1 MSELAVRFR
10 DVGKMYKV
18 FPTRRENLLDA
29 LGVRRFRLRPDSY
42 GAFWALRGVSFELQ
56 RGERLG
62 VIGRNG
68 AGKSTLLRLVTGNLP
83 PTEGTVEVQGEV
95 QALLEIGGG
104 LHPEFTGREN
114 IHASLSVQGLS
125 RREIEDATADIA
137 DFTELGRFL
146 DQPFK
151 AYSQGMQARLA
162 IAIATA
168 VRPEILIIDEVLG
181 AGDAYFFAKSTAR
194 MQELLHSGASVLL
207 VSHALEQIVRFCAET
222 IWLDRGRIVMRG
234 PTQEV
239 VKAYEKFTRELDER
253 RLDAKNRKLRSVEL
267 DGFQREGYTDYLSL
281 SVHGPAEVRSLVLR
295 RDRVVE
301 DQVAVGDA
309 QDADTSQSAH
319 LDLSSG
325 GWDPQARTVDA
336 GYSRTVA
343 SNTAGRA
350 IFHLWFFYPDSQYSA
365 EITYR
370 APGGPAAASLGHG
383 GSSTGEMVDLP
394 AASDWDTVEIPLA
407 TMPEAQR
414 LEAISKSR
422 WGGSG
427 ALLIEDIRLTNLEGR
442 EQTIF
447 SLGDQLTLHVDIVAQ
462 DAGRFPLI
470 LAALTFRA
478 DGVVATRHV
487 AEETVIDLEPG
498 DRIRA
503 RLEIKPLLLGNGTY
517 LLSLGLYERLDVD
530 DIEPSSFYDYYDRSF
545 EFIVTGSPRLHNEIV
560 RHPGRWL
567 IEPHVKTKGT
577 PARAA
582 FGAAD
587 EDG

>member
-1 MSELAVRFR
+1 
-10 DVGKMYKV
+10 
-18 FPTRRENLLDA
+18 
-29 LGVRRFRLRPDSY
+29 
-42 GAFWALRGVSFELQ
+42 
-56 RGERLG
+56 
-62 VIGRNG
+62 
-68 AGKSTLLRLVTGNLP
+68 
-83 PTEGTVEVQGEV
+83 VEGEV

-125 RREIEDATADIA
+125 RRQIDDATADIA

-207 VSHALEQIVRFCAET
+207 VSHALEQIVRFCTET

-253 RLDAKNRKLRSVEL
+253 RLDAKNRKLRNAEL

-281 SVHGPAEVRSLVLR
+281 SVHGPAEIRSLVLR
-295 RDRVVE
+295 RDGVVE
-301 DQVAVGDA
+301 DEVAVGDA
-309 QDADTSQSAH
+309 QDADASQSGH

-325 GWDPQARTVDA
+325 GWDPPVRIGEA

-343 SNTAGRA
+343 QDTAGWA
-350 IFHLWFFYPDSQYSA
+350 IFHLWFLYPDSQYSV

-370 APGGPAAASLGHG
+370 APTGPAAASLARG
-383 GSSTGEMVDLP
+383 GSGTGEMVDLP
-394 AASDWDTVEIPLA
+394 ATGDWSTLEVPLVTKA
-407 TMPEAQR
+407 DAQR
-414 LEAISKSR
+414 HLEVVSKSR

-427 ALLIEDIRLTNLEGR
+427 ALLIEDIRLTNGEGR
-442 EQTIF
+442 EQNIF
-447 SLGDQLTLHVDIVAQ
+447 VLGEQLTLLVDIIARDGGQ
-462 DAGRFPLI
+462 FPLT

-478 DGVVATRHV
+478 DGVIATRHV
-487 AEETVIDLEPG
+487 ADEALLDVEAG
-498 DRIRA
+498 DRFQA
-503 RLEIKPLLLGNGTY
+503 RLEIDPLMLGNGTY
-517 LLSLGLYERLDVD
+517 LVSLGLYERLDTD

-545 EFIVTGSPRLHNEIV
+545 EFTVTGSPRLHNEIV

-567 IEPHVKTKGT
+567 IERRAKTKGT
-577 PARAA
+577 PARVGSVAT
-582 FGAAD
+582 D